1 MCIFLWILLS
11 FPQQN
16 DDINTVTHL
25 LILQQSSWNKG
36 DIDGYMT
43 HYWKSENLTFV
54 TKDTVTY
61 GWQPTLDRYKRRYP
75 NKQAM
80 GKLNFEIVKTEK
92 LSAQHIFMV
101 GKWALDRKDLEDLQ
115 GHFTL
120 IWKKI
125 DGDWVIVAD
134 HSS

>member
-1 MCIFLWILLS
+1 MFFFLWILLT

-16 DDINTVTHL
+16 DDINAVTHL
-25 LILQQSSWNKG
+25 LRLQQSSWNKG

-101 GKWALDRKDLEDLQ
+101 GKWALDREDLEDLQ

-125 DGDWVIVAD
+125 EGEWVIVAD